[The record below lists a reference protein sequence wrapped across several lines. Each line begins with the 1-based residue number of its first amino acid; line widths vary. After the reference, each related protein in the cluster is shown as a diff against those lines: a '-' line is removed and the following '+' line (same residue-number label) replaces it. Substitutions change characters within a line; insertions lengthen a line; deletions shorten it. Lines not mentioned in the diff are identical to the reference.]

1 MTAAGGIEMPG
12 EIAGLVALNEVVVH
26 GWDVASA
33 VGADYDPGEAEL
45 EAALAFIGSFPDDDR
60 GEAFG
65 PPIDVPADADLLD
78 RVVAASGRDP
88 SWRSA

>member
-1 MTAAGGIEMPG
+1 MDTPDLRPATDRMA
-12 EIAGLVALNEVVVH
+12 VH

-45 EAALAFIGSFPDDDR
+45 VAVLAFIGSFPADDR

-65 PPIDVPADADLLD
+65 PPIDVPDDADLLD